1 MKTIRNFFLFSAD
14 GPFSASFFVTALIA
28 CVLIFLGIAY
38 LSVTGKIPDW
48 VMIGNGALV
57 LGLFWLLLGIINAIV
72 ANVKITVMHPEKY
85 KKGFILYPN
94 GEKKEYKRPVW
105 GKFPTSTE

>member
-1 MKTIRNFFLFSAD
+1 MKTVRNFFLFSAED
-14 GPFSASFFVTALIA
+14 PFSASFFVTSLVASL
-28 CVLIFLGIAY
+28 LIFLGIAY

-48 VMIGNGALV
+48 IMIGSGAV
-57 LGLFWLLLGIINAIV
+57 ILGLFWLLLGIINAIV
-72 ANVKITVMHPEKY
+72 ANVKITVIRPEKY

-105 GKFPTSTE
+105 GKFPTSIE